1 MSRIRVGTDCSG
13 IEAPIQALERLK
25 IPYHHCFSSDIDE
38 KCRESI
44 LANYSPD
51 ILFTD
56 MKARDVD
63 ELPDIDL
70 YIAGFPCQAFSSA
83 GKRKGT
89 SDARGTLFWEC
100 YSVIDHCRPD
110 VFILENVK
118 GLLSI
123 HDGEWFE
130 EIIDSLDSLD
140 YYDLWWDVL
149 DTKDY
154 GIPQHRERLF
164 IVGIR
169 RGFRKTEFE
178 FPKKKKMK
186 DIRDFVDETDTH
198 SQAIPDY
205 VKRSGLLKRIP
216 KDAVFI
222 DIGFTQN
229 NFPHSDEYSPTLT
242 ASANMW
248 CVPMSRYAN
257 IKELLSLQGFPKRF
271 KQVVSDSQLKKQ
283 IGNSMSVCVVEEILK
298 KIYL

>member
-1 MSRIRVGTDCSG
+1 MIRVGSDCSG

-25 IPYHHCFSSDIDE
+25 IPYRHFFSSDIDE

-44 LANYSPD
+44 MANYSPD
-51 ILFTD
+51 ILFED
-56 MKARDVD
+56 ISKRDVRD
-63 ELPDIDL
+63 LPDIDL

-83 GKRKGT
+83 GKRKGVE
-89 SDARGTLFWEC
+89 DRRGSLFWDC
-100 YSVIDHCRPD
+100 YRVIDHCRPD

-123 HDGEWFE
+123 HDGEFFE
-130 EIIDSLDSLD
+130 EIIDSLDDLG
-140 YYDLWWDVL
+140 YYDLFWDVL

-169 RGFRKTEFE
+169 RGFRKTEFS

-186 DIRDFVDETDTH
+186 PIESFVDLSDRE
-198 SQAIPDY
+198 SQSIPDY
-205 VKRSGLLKRIP
+205 VKRSGLLERIP
-216 KDAVFI
+216 EDAVFI

-229 NFPHSDEYSPTLT
+229 NFPNSDKYCPTLT

-248 CVPMSRYAN
+248 CVPMRRYAN
-257 IKELLSLQGFPKRF
+257 VKELLSLQGFPKRF

-283 IGNSMSVCVVEEILK
+283 IGNSMSVCVLEEILK
-298 KIYL
+298 QIYL